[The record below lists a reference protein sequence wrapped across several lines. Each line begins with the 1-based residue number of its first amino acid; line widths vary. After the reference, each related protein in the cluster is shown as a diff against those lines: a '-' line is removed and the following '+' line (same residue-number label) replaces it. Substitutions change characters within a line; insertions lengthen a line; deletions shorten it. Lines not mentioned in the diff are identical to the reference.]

1 MRKLTYSLTIAVFLC
16 RTVLGQSP
24 QIGASQ
30 MSQEDLQKYV
40 PILPS
45 VKARFW
51 HVDPKLG
58 YGVKN
63 VGGGVYVISDQ
74 GWQSAFL
81 VTDEGVIVFDAP
93 ESFGKGIP
101 SAIKKVTDKPV
112 RILVYSHAHKDHIGG
127 AATFNDIKGLRI
139 VATEGVAELLK
150 EQNDPNRLIPN
161 EVFGAQKTI
170 SLGGKTVELTRTFT
184 IRQKVIYS
192 FTFRKPS
199 L

>member
-51 HVDPKLG
+51 HLDPKLG

-63 VGGGVYVISDQ
+63 AGGGVYVISDQ

-93 ESFGKGIP
+93 QSFGKGIP
-101 SAIKKVTDKPV
+101 SAIAKVTDQPV
-112 RILVYSHAHKDHIGG
+112 KFLVYSHEHKDHIGG
-127 AATFNDIKGLRI
+127 SGAFKGVKNLTV
-139 VATEGVAELLK
+139 VATDGVSAFLNS
-150 EQNDPNRLIPN
+150 QNDPDRLVPTV
-161 EVFGAQKTI
+161 VFGDKKT
-170 SLGGKTVELTRTFT
+170 
-184 IRQKVIYS
+184 
-192 FTFRKPS
+192 
-199 L
+199 